1 MLERPGLEQVR
12 DLAAEGQIQ
21 VVLAYAPDRLSRK
34 YAYQILLIEEF
45 ARHGVETLFVKS
57 PQGDSAEDQLLVQFQ
72 GMIAEYERAQIL
84 ERSRR
89 GKRHRAHS
97 GEVSVMSGAPYGYRY
112 IRKTDEAPAAYI
124 VHEAEARIVR
134 RMYEMY
140 TVEGLSIGEITRRL
154 NAEGIPTRKAS
165 ARWERSV
172 VWAVLRNP
180 AYRGTACF
188 GKTIASTRTR
198 VMRPQ
203 RRRGVTTPSMTSGH
217 ERPREE
223 WIEIPVPALITEESF
238 ARAQELLQENKMR
251 SRRRTI
257 APSVVQGLVS
267 CAKCG
272 YAFSRTSTY
281 TTARKIH
288 YYKCI
293 GSDSWRKLG
302 GPVCDNRRLVR
313 QDLLD
318 QIVWA
323 EVIRLLEEPAL
334 IQQELDRRL
343 AAARS
348 ANPTQK
354 REQSL
359 QRELTHVGKGIERL
373 LNAYQEGL
381 LSIEQLRERMPLL
394 RQRQQSLRAELQ
406 AIADQSNDQFAFL
419 RLAETLTAFL
429 ARLRS
434 AAETLSVIERQR
446 IVRLVVKEVLV
457 GDHTITIR
465 HSIPIPSGP
474 LQNDG
479 TQSRADSDYLLCKGR
494 DHRTLR
500 STRLRVRPLP
510 FLHHPGHEPF
520 LDQAQDAA
528 GGDAVLNE
536 LVHPCF
542 VEVIEEAL
550 DVGIKHIVHLFLHER
565 IGQRIQRFMLAA
577 PRTKSIREAE
587 EVLLINLVEDGD
599 HCVLDDF
606 VFQCGDP
613 ERTFPSVAFL
623 DVDPSR
629 WKRPIRTA
637 MQPTVQIGKPTLQP
651 GFILLP
657 CHPIHARCSLAF

>member
-1 MLERPGLEQVR
+1 MRMAAIYARVSSEQQREENTIASQTASLIEFAKNHDLEVPKEWVFEDEGYSGATLERPGLERVR

-45 ARHGVETLFVKS
+45 ARHGVETLFVKA

-89 GKRHRAHS
+89 GKRHRAQS

-112 IRKTDEAPAAYI
+112 IRKTDEAPAAYA
-124 VHEAEARIVR
+124 VHEAEARVVQRI
-134 RMYEMY
+134 YEMY

-165 ARWERSV
+165 ARWERST

-180 AYRGTACF
+180 AYRGVACF
-188 GKTIASTRTR
+188 GKTRASARTR

-203 RRRGVTTPSMTSGH
+203 RRRGVTTPSMTAGH

-223 WIEIPVPALITEESF
+223 WIEIPVPALVSEESF
-238 ARAQELLQENKMR
+238 ARAQELLQENKIR

-257 APSVVQGLVS
+257 EPSVVQGLVS
-267 CAKCG
+267 CQKCG
-272 YAFSRTSTY
+272 YAFSRTSTQ
-281 TTARKIH
+281 TSARKIH

-302 GPVCDNRRLVR
+302 GPVCDNGRFVR

-323 EVIRLLEEPAL
+323 EVIRLLEDPTL

-348 ANPTQK
+348 SDPTKK

-373 LNAYQEGL
+373 LTAYQEGL
-381 LSIEQLRERMPLL
+381 LSIEQLRERMPAL
-394 RQRQQSLRAELQ
+394 RQREQTLRAELQ
-406 AIADQSNDQFAFL
+406 AIADQTNDRAAFL

-434 AAETLSVIERQR
+434 AAETLNVIERQR
-446 IVRLVVKEVLV
+446 IVRLVVKDVLV
-457 GDHTITIR
+457 GEDTITIR
-465 HSIPIPSGP
+465 HSIPIPSSP
-474 LQNDG
+474 PQNE
-479 TQSRADSDYLLCKGR
+479 RFDSAR
-494 DHRTLR
+494 
-500 STRLRVRPLP
+500 RPKLP
-510 FLHHPGHEPF
+510 F
-520 LDQAQDAA
+520 
-528 GGDAVLNE
+528 V
-536 LVHPCF
+536 
-542 VEVIEEAL
+542 
-550 DVGIKHIVHLFLHER
+550 
-565 IGQRIQRFMLAA
+565 
-577 PRTKSIREAE
+577 
-587 EVLLINLVEDGD
+587 
-599 HCVLDDF
+599 
-606 VFQCGDP
+606 
-613 ERTFPSVAFL
+613 
-623 DVDPSR
+623 
-629 WKRPIRTA
+629 
-637 MQPTVQIGKPTLQP
+637 
-651 GFILLP
+651 
-657 CHPIHARCSLAF
+657 